1 MNAGLLL
8 TAWLVLPCHSAPK
21 RTPRQSAPAA
31 APVEEAEPAVS
42 PDLKMIQDLQEE
54 IRQEAIKLDAATAEV
69 RKLSESYAGTP
80 DPRTLDAKRNPL
92 RSDMNERLLGLRE
105 MLDRFKDLR
114 KGYQFKRGTMIIS
127 KFLSGN
133 QEPEVE
139 SDLKEVLALDRF
151 PDEIERSVNAAQAAL
166 NQDANAYAAS
176 LLKVKAATQRKM
188 LVAGVAGG
196 VLLLG
201 ALIFWAVRRKPPRA
215 QTVVGVPVK
224 LATDTPPV
232 PQLGNPAQSPS
243 ITATPVPTPVL
254 GMNATPLPQPLQA
267 GQLLGGAYR
276 VVRELAKG
284 TLGNA
289 YEATEASG
297 NRKVVVKR
305 IRDEFHRSEKDLER
319 FLAQARLVA
328 GLKHPNLAEVYS
340 VFVEN
345 ERVHIAVEFVAGP
358 ALNQFLEAGNR
369 IALPSVKRVL
379 RQVLGALQYAHDKK
393 AIHGDLTPSN
403 ILITR
408 EGVVKVTDFGIGL
421 EARKIAARLSW
432 TEPIGS
438 PAYMAPEQE
447 LGSVFK
453 ESDLYSLG
461 IVFYEMITGRLP
473 FEGPNF
479 LAQKR
484 EMRYQPP
491 SRLAADIP
499 KDVDLIIQKVLQ
511 PEPQRRYHTA
521 QEFCAAMETLPE
533 PGGPAPG
540 SSPSQTS
547 PGSPGPGP
555 RPTGH
560 A

>member
-1 MNAGLLL
+1 MYAGLLL

-21 RTPRQSAPAA
+21 RAPKQNAPTPAPA
-31 APVEEAEPAVS
+31 EEAEPAVS
-42 PDLKMIQDLQEE
+42 PDLKPIQDLQEE
-54 IRQEAIKLDAATAEV
+54 LRQETLKLDAATSQV
-69 RKLSESYAGTP
+69 RKLSESYASAP
-80 DPRTLDAKRNPL
+80 DPRTIDAKRNPL
-92 RSDMNERLLGLRE
+92 RDDMSKRLLRLRE
-105 MLDRFKDLR
+105 KLDSFKDLR
-114 KGYQFKRGTMIIS
+114 KGYQFKRGTLIIS
-127 KFLSGN
+127 KFLNGS

-151 PDEIERSVNAAQAAL
+151 PDDIERSVNAAQAAL

-176 LLKVKAATQRKM
+176 LLKIKAATQRKM
-188 LVAGVAGG
+188 LIAGVAGG
-196 VLLLG
+196 LLLLA
-201 ALIFWAVRRKPPRA
+201 ALVFWAVRRKPKRP
-215 QTVVGVPVK
+215 QTVVGVPVR
-224 LATDTPPV
+224 LATDTRPT
-232 PQLGNPAQSPS
+232 PQLADPSASPS
-243 ITATPVPTPVL
+243 ITSTPAPAAAI

-284 TLGNA
+284 TLANA
-289 YEATEASG
+289 YEATDASG

-305 IRDEFHRSEKDLER
+305 IRDEFHRNEKELER

-345 ERVHIAVEFVAGP
+345 ERVHIAIEFVAGP
-358 ALNQFLEAGNR
+358 ALSQFMEAGNR

-379 RQVLGALQYAHDKK
+379 QQTLGALQYAHDKK
-393 AIHGDLTPSN
+393 ALHGDLTPSN
-403 ILITR
+403 IMVTR
-408 EGVVKVTDFGIGL
+408 DGVVKVTDFGIGL
-421 EARKIAARLSW
+421 EARKIAARLSC

-453 ESDLYSLG
+453 ESDLYSMG

-491 SRLAADIP
+491 SRIAPDIP
-499 KDVDLIIQKVLQ
+499 KEADLIIQKALQ

-521 QEFCAAMETLPE
+521 QEFCAAIEALPE
-533 PGGPAPG
+533 PAP
-540 SSPSQTS
+540 P
-547 PGSPGPGP
+547 P